1 MDNAPLYNTFVGI
14 DIAKDKFDIAIRM
27 PKGQFK
33 HKIFAN
39 NEQGFN
45 ATYQWLTKHNG
56 KSLITMEATN
66 VYYEDL
72 ADFLYSKDLPIAV
85 INPKTMPNFA
95 KCLNLRN
102 KTDKSDARMLAEY
115 ARIQAD
121 DIRLYQPKPE
131 NQRALLR
138 QVRHLKRLNNMIIKT
153 KLHLQTE
160 KDEVCI
166 ELSQNIIAHIEKQIK
181 LLENSI
187 KSIIKND
194 EAMKCNAKLLQTIP
208 AVGEKTVWV
217 LLSHLG
223 DCSQFKNA
231 KEVVS
236 FFGLTPVV
244 RQSGSSLHTT
254 VGISKAGH
262 SNVRAALYAPAMNFA
277 CGRFKNR
284 EYAPFVNRLFAK
296 GKPPKVVIVALMRK
310 ILTIAFAVLKNQ
322 TQFDATK
329 LNLRVA

>member
-1 MDNAPLYNTFVGI
+1 MT
-14 DIAKDKFDIAIRM
+14 IRM
-27 PKGQFK
+27 PTGQFK
-33 HKIFAN
+33 HKIFSN
-39 NEQGFN
+39 SDKGFD
-45 ATYQWLTKHNG
+45 ASYQWLTKNSG

-72 ADFLYSKDLPIAV
+72 ADFLHSKDLSVAV
-85 INPKTMPNFA
+85 INPQITPNFA

-102 KTDKSDARMLAEY
+102 KTDKADAKMLAEY
-115 ARIQAD
+115 ARIQTD

-138 QVRHLKRLNNMIIKT
+138 QVRHLKHLNDTMIKL

-160 KDEVCI
+160 KDEFCI
-166 ELSQNIIAHIEKQIK
+166 ETSQNIISHIEEQIE

-194 EAMKCNAKLLQTIP
+194 EAMKRNAALLRTIP
-208 AVGEKTVWV
+208 AVGEKTAWL

-231 KEVVS
+231 KEVAS

-262 SNVRAALYAPAMNFA
+262 SEVRAGLYAPAMNFA
-277 CGRFKNR
+277 CGRFKDR
-284 EYAPFVNRLFAK
+284 EYAPFVKRLFSK

-310 ILTIAFAVLKNQ
+310 IVTIAFAVLKSQ
-322 TQFDATK
+322 TEFDVTK
-329 LNLRVA
+329 LGFQAA